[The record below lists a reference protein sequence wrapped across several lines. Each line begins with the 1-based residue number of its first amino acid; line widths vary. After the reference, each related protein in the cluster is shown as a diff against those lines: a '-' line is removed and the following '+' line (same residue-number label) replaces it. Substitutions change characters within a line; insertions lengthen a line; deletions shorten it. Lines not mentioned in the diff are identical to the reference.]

1 MIKTL
6 VAVSLVVVSL
16 TACQTNNRNI
26 GAVIG
31 GAAGGLLGA
40 TLGGGS
46 GKLMTTG
53 VGAVLGTVVGS
64 SVGETMD
71 KVK

>member
-1 MIKTL
+1 MFKTM

-31 GAAGGLLGA
+31 GAAGGLLGS

-46 GKLMTTG
+46 GKLMTT
-53 VGAVLGTVVGS
+53 
-64 SVGETMD
+64 
-71 KVK
+71 